1 MGRVFLAL
9 GIVIG
14 LAAAT
19 AVAAVPTF
27 DTTRLYSEE
36 AFVAATKPYTDA
48 IARNANDA
56 DAHHWLGVAYSHAF
70 MLFKFSI
77 VQYAGG
83 YGARAVASLE
93 RAVQLNAGP
102 AAMLA
107 LAQAYIAVGERDKYA
122 ALMDRLGALAQPVP
136 LK

>member
-1 MGRVFLAL
+1 MGRVLLAI

-19 AVAAVPTF
+19 AVAAVPSF
-27 DTTRLYSEE
+27 DTTRLYSE
-36 AFVAATKPYTDA
+36 ATFVAATKPYTDA

-70 MLFKFSI
+70 RLFKFGI
-77 VQYAGG
+77 AQYAGG
-83 YGARAVASLE
+83 YGSRAVASLE

-122 ALMDRLGALAQPVP
+122 ALMERLGALAQPIP